1 MTQIKPG
8 EVLVAGSLSTRRRT
22 VAGLIG
28 QSQLMGLD
36 DQAVGDVLRE
46 AGLPA
51 RALEDPDFPIG
62 VDQELRALSRAL
74 DALVLRQRSIALF
87 SLATFNAVGIN
98 FYGVLGLAMQHAPTV
113 LESLRAM
120 LAFPELAWGHS
131 RIAGRCEGATFVL
144 DFELGVDIPAGLV
157 ADPDGGA
164 LREYCVTTDL
174 ASVQRMVADLTGPD
188 HPPRLIEL
196 PFPEPPNAGPVLAG
210 LPCPVAFGAARA
222 AVHYPAAVVDVV
234 PLLSS
239 ALPWRRYM
247 KLAESFSRVLAEE
260 VEVPEQVTRL
270 LWAYTPAPGREQI
283 AAMLGTSPRTLARRL
298 KDAGT
303 SFATLHRNVQQERA
317 TNFLRHTSM
326 PMAEI
331 AERLGYSD
339 AAAFTRA
346 FQSWT
351 GQAPS
356 HFRRSERAGGRP

>member
-1 MTQIKPG
+1 LTQIKPG

-36 DQAVGDVLRE
+36 EQAVADVLRA

-62 VDQELRALSRAL
+62 VDQELRALARAL
-74 DALVLRQRSIALF
+74 EPLLLRQRSIALF

-98 FYGVLGLAMQHAPTV
+98 FYGVLGLAMQHAPTI
-113 LESLRAM
+113 LEALRAM

-131 RIAGRCEGATFVL
+131 RIAGRVENGSFVL
-144 DFELGVDIPAGLV
+144 GFELGVDVPADL
-157 ADPDGGA
+157 DPDRDGGL

-188 HPPRLIEL
+188 HGPRLIEL
-196 PFPEPPNAGPVLAG
+196 PFAEPPNAAPVLAG
-210 LPCPVAFGAARA
+210 LPCPVIFDAVRA

-234 PLLSS
+234 PVLSA

-270 LWAYTPAPGREQI
+270 LWAYTPAPSREQI
-283 AAMLGTSPRTLARRL
+283 ADMLGTSPRTLARRL
-298 KDAGT
+298 KNAGT
-303 SFATLHRNVQQERA
+303 SFAALHRSVQQERA

-326 PMAEI
+326 PMAEV

-346 FQSWT
+346 FQAWT

-356 HFRRSERAGGRP
+356 HWRRQEKARA